1 MNNQRKIV
9 KVDPE
14 IDRLAKEIYYAEK
27 EIYQGKN
34 VKLNQDKIDNIMSTI
49 SFDKLMNLSLRVEE
63 YTQHD
68 IELKQFK
75 ED

>member
-14 IDRLAKEIYYAEK
+14 IDRLAKEIYHAEK

-34 VKLNQDKIDNIMSTI
+34 VKSNQDKIDNIMSTI
-49 SFDKLMNLSLRVEE
+49 SFDKLLTLSLRVEE

-68 IELKQFK
+68 VELKQFK

>member
-14 IDRLAKEIYYAEK
+14 IDRLAKEIYRAEK

-34 VKLNQDKIDNIMSTI
+34 VKFNQDKIDNIMSTI
-49 SFDKLMNLSLRVEE
+49 SFDKLLTLSLRVEE

>member
-34 VKLNQDKIDNIMSTI
+34 VKSNQDKIDNIMSNI
-49 SFDKLMNLSLRVEE
+49 SFDKLMDLSLKVEN

-75 ED
+75 EN